1 MVCIR
6 WFEKKKIQKKNKK
19 KWNEIKQGWGHV
31 MNIPKGQ
38 SSSCPESERNV
49 KQKKFKLKK
58 KNLIFVWLILNMCF
72 EVFFL
77 FDFAI
82 SRVQNRRFSVLSLA
96 FWERA
101 CPFGCRRL
109 ARLNIF
115 RGFFRFLA

>member
-6 WFEKKKIQKKNKK
+6 WFEKKKIQKKNQK
-19 KWNEIKQGWGHV
+19 NEIKQGWGHV

-38 SSSCPESERNV
+38 SSSCLESERNV

-72 EVFFL
+72 DVFFFSIL
-77 FDFAI
+77 QLA
-82 SRVQNRRFSVLSLA
+82 SVQNRRFSVLSLA